1 MSISRDDVA
10 HIARLARLDLTA
22 AETDG
27 LAKDLAEILEYVGRI
42 AALETAVRVPDAT
55 GALLEEDSLARGV
68 SGPLA
73 GVDAATGTA
82 GAPAGIPAPTPFRD
96 DVVRPSLPVEEALR
110 PSADHDGTFFR
121 VPPVIDRD
129 EA

>member
-27 LAKDLAEILEYVGRI
+27 LARDLAQILEYVGRI
-42 AALETAVRVPDAT
+42 AALETAVGVPDAT
-55 GALLEEDSLARGV
+55 GGLLEEDSLARGV
-68 SGPLA
+68 SEP
-73 GVDAATGTA
+73 V
-82 GAPAGIPAPTPFRD
+82 AGIDSTTGAAGTPEATPFRE
-96 DVVRPSLPVEEALR
+96 DVIRPSLPVEEALR
-110 PSADHDGTFFR
+110 PSADHDGAFFR

>member
-27 LAKDLAEILEYVGRI
+27 LAKDLAQILEYVGRI
-42 AALETAVRVPDAT
+42 AALETVDGVPDAGAGTT
-55 GALLEEDSLARGV
+55 G
-68 SGPLA
+68 
-73 GVDAATGTA
+73 
-82 GAPAGIPAPTPFRD
+82 PTPFRE
-96 DVVRPSLPVEEALR
+96 DVVRPSLPVEEALS
-110 PSADHDGTFFR
+110 PSADHDGAFFR

>member
-27 LAKDLAEILEYVGRI
+27 LARDLAQILEYVGRI
-42 AALETAVRVPDAT
+42 AALETAVGVPDAT
-55 GALLEEDSLARGV
+55 GGLLEEDSLARGV
-68 SGPLA
+68 SEPVA
-73 GVDAATGTA
+73 GIDSTTGAAGTA
-82 GAPAGIPAPTPFRD
+82 AGTPEATPFRE
-96 DVVRPSLPVEEALR
+96 DVIRPSLPVEEALR
-110 PSADHDGTFFR
+110 PSADHDGAFFR